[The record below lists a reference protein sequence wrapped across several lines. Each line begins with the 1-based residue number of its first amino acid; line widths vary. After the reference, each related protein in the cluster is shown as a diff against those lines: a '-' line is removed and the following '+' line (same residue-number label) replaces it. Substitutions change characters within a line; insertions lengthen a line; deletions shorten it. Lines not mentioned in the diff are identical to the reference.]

1 MITITGESLERRLK
15 EVSMQKQE
23 LADALSVSP
32 TAVSNWLI
40 RGVPNNKVRQV
51 MSVLKME
58 SIIDDEKFNCEEFE
72 GNNIEIPKLRNIAV
86 SAGIGFNIDSV
97 DLDLYDG
104 TLTLDTKD
112 IMGNRSDLCSLVA
125 IRVDGRSMSPTLNND
140 EWVIINKAKR
150 AYIGDNLYVVNY
162 AGNLLVKRL
171 QYDPS
176 TNSIE
181 IISDNPSYKNYKVN
195 LNEDQQYF
203 QIIGLVAK
211 ILTGC

>member
-1 MITITGESLERRLK
+1 MITITGESLGRRLK
-15 EVSMQKQE
+15 EVNMQKQE
-23 LADALSVSP
+23 LADALNVSP

-40 RGVPNNKVRQV
+40 RGVPNNKARQV

-58 SIIDDEKFNCEEFE
+58 GIIDDKKNNCEELE

-140 EWVIINKAKR
+140 EWVIVNKAKR
-150 AYIGDNLYVVNY
+150 TYIGDNLYVVNY

-203 QIIGLVAK
+203 QIIGLVTK

>member
-1 MITITGESLERRLK
+1 MITITGESLGRRLK
-15 EVSMQKQE
+15 EINMQKQE
-23 LADALSVSP
+23 LADALNVSP

-40 RGVPNNKVRQV
+40 RGVPSNKKVQV
-51 MSVLKME
+51 MDILKME
-58 SIIDDEKFNCEEFE
+58 DFIDDEKNNCENLE
-72 GNNIEIPKLRNIAV
+72 GNNIEIPKLRNITV

-140 EWVIINKAKR
+140 EWVIVNKAKR
-150 AYIGDNLYVVNY
+150 TYIGDNLYVVNY

-203 QIIGLVAK
+203 QIIGLVTK